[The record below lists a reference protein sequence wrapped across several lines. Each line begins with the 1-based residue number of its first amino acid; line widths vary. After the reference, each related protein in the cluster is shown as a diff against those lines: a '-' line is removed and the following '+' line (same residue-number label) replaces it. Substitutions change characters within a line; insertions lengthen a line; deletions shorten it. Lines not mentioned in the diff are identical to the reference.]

1 MKIGIAND
9 HRGVNLKRKVVD
21 YLHDKGYSCTNYGT
35 NTDETVDYVDY
46 AEKLCKGILN
56 KNIDVG
62 ILICGTGIGMSIA
75 ANKIDGIRCAR
86 VVTEED
92 AVLAKNHNMANVIAF
107 SESLKDYKKVV
118 DAFLETDYSEET
130 RHKRRVDKIK
140 KLEGKH
146 YE

>member
-9 HRGVNLKRKVVD
+9 HRGVNLKRKIVD

-35 NTDETVDYVDY
+35 NSDESVDYVDY
-46 AEKLCKGILN
+46 AEKLCKAIIN
-56 KNIDVG
+56 KNVDAG

-86 VVTEED
+86 VVNEND
-92 AVLAKNHNMANVIAF
+92 AKLAKEHNMANVIAF
-107 SESLKDYKKVV
+107 GEDLKDYKKVV
-118 DAFLETDYSEET
+118 DAFLETDFSSET
-130 RHKRRVDKIK
+130 RHKRRVDKIM
-140 KLEGKH
+140 KLEGKK